1 MGGSLELGADRV
13 NAYLGRIGLANPVVP
28 DTDTLRTLHIHH
40 LLAVPF
46 ENLDIHR
53 PGHPIVLDTVELYK
67 KIVENRR
74 GGFCYEL
81 NGLFAALLISV
92 GFDVDLLSARVRCE
106 DGSFGREFDH
116 LCLRI
121 NLNGGDRLS
130 DVGFGEIYRDPL
142 RLEAGLVQEQIFG
155 TYRLLVDGVTWRYQA
170 LTAEGDWRTQY
181 LFTLRPRNLPEFE
194 GMCRFHQTSPESP
207 FTKGRLCTRATP
219 DGRTTLRDDRLI
231 VTTDDLRSETPVPD
245 DGTFQRLL
253 RDRFGIA
260 LGG

>member
-81 NGLFAALLISV
+81 NGLFAALLLSV
-92 GFDVDLLSARVRCE
+92 GFDVDLLSARVR
-106 DGSFGREFDH
+106 
-116 LCLRI
+116 
-121 NLNGGDRLS
+121 GDRLS